1 MRSSI
6 ILTVPFAAMALG
18 QVVRIS
24 SHHMDF
30 PFIFLLSRVQKQRQ
44 KQKQNQKQNHVHLK
58 LKRGKPNHL

>member
-30 PFIFLLSRVQKQRQ
+30 PFIFLLSRVQKQ
-44 KQKQNQKQNHVHLK
+44 KQKQKQNHVHLK
-58 LKRGKPNHL
+58 LKRGKPNHP